1 MKTENEYLR
10 TLISKGKFFFCI
22 YKIKDEK
29 FQKFYNLFCQPI
41 TTNYFKNLLYST
53 NTGKTTYLERISN
66 FDDIE
71 FELNKVIQDGFKTN
85 DSFNDIINSLKCWIN
100 HNYIYLINKEEI
112 NI

>member
-71 FELNKVIQDGFKTN
+71 FEMDTPCSNENQVASSIDMK
-85 DSFNDIINSLKCWIN
+85 SFIINCR
-100 HNYIYLINKEEI
+100 LIFFKK
-112 NI
+112 